1 MKKNRAIPIYKNFLL
16 NDLCHVLFFRY
27 FIVRMLKI
35 DVKLFSVLFIFLV
48 FSLNITPDEAVI
60 EFGGQ
65 KGWSQ
70 LSSTENVTYT
80 KGLYG
85 FNSLE
90 LLASPEEDDEPYDL
104 FLSFDGDV
112 SKDYLEFYD
121 VVSSKA
127 HYVKKERAKYGT
139 GALLCIAATKE
150 PAMVLCPKNN
160 SFFFGNSK
168 VNSFTIEF
176 WLCPQDLRAGSNIL
190 KWWSQILEK
199 KAFMFQNIIV
209 SVVDNKLEWS
219 FFNIWRDDSN
229 KGLDVRVRSSS
240 QLPLE
245 KWTHHLLTFDDETGL
260 LEYRI
265 NGKVDSIRYLTPLA
279 EETNKI
285 FYSMKGKTAKLSIGE
300 GYSGLID
307 NLVVKNSFSPQDFQ
321 EAIENGMQ
329 YNKNGGR
336 VVSHIIDTGG
346 VNSMPRMLNA
356 KMDIEKEASVAFF
369 IRTSNNPYNWTHSSP
384 AWRAVSKDEAIFNCQ
399 PGRFFQIAIN
409 MYPSKDGE
417 ISPIIHSLK
426 LDYER
431 DSFAKPPID
440 LVAKEGDGYVD
451 LSWSRSIDFDV
462 EGYLVFFGDR
472 EGQYLL
478 PSSPIDA
485 KDSLSIRI
493 YNLENGKLYFFSVAA
508 YDENGKLNHG
518 EFSKEVWIRP
528 MQRR

>member
-1 MKKNRAIPIYKNFLL
+1 MN
-16 NDLCHVLFFRY
+16 VLFSPILY
-27 FIVRMLKI
+27 VRMFGI
-35 DVKLFSVLFIFLV
+35 DVKFFNTLFIFLI
-48 FSLNITPDEAVI
+48 FSLYLNCDEAVI

-70 LSSTENVTYT
+70 LSSIENVTYT
-80 KGLYG
+80 QGLYG
-85 FNSLE
+85 FKSLE
-90 LLASPEEDDEPYDL
+90 LLASPEKSNSSYDL
-104 FLSFDGDV
+104 FLSFDGDT
-112 SKDYLEFYD
+112 SKDYLELYD

-127 HYVKKERAKYGT
+127 SYVKKEKAKYGT
-139 GALLCIAATKE
+139 GALLCRADSKE
-150 PAMVLCPKNN
+150 PSMVLSPKSN
-160 SFFFGNSK
+160 SFFFGYSK

-176 WLCPQDLRAGSNIL
+176 WLNPQDLRAGSNIL

-199 KAFMFQNIIV
+199 KVFMFQNIIV

-219 FFNIWRDDSN
+219 LFNIWRDDNNNGIDIKVRSN
-229 KGLDVRVRSSS
+229 K

-265 NGKVDSIRYLTPLA
+265 DGKVDSVRYLTSSN
-279 EETNKI
+279 EETNNI
-285 FYSMKGKTAKLSIGE
+285 FYSMKGKTSKLLIGE

-307 NLVVKNSFSPQDFQ
+307 NLVVKNSFSPQGFQ
-321 EAIENGMQ
+321 EAIGSGVR

-346 VNSMPRMLNA
+346 VNSMPKMLDA
-356 KMDIEKEASVAFF
+356 KMDIEKEATVAFF
-369 IRTSNNPYNWTHSSP
+369 IRTSNNPYNWTSSYP
-384 AWRAVSKDEAIFNCQ
+384 QWRAVSKKESIFNCQ
-399 PGRFFQIAIN
+399 PGRFFQIAFNI
-409 MYPSKDGE
+409 YPTKDGSS
-417 ISPIIHSLK
+417 SPIIHSLT
-426 LDYER
+426 LDY
-431 DSFAKPPID
+431 DKDTFAKPPIE
-440 LVAKEGDGYVD
+440 LIAKEGDGYVD

-462 EGYLVFFGDR
+462 KGYLVFFGDR

-493 YNLENGKLYFFSVAA
+493 YNLENGKLYFFSVVA
-508 YDENGKLNHG
+508 YDDNGKLNPG

-528 MQRR
+528 MQRK

>member
-1 MKKNRAIPIYKNFLL
+1 MFKVN
-16 NDLCHVLFFRY
+16 
-27 FIVRMLKI
+27 
-35 DVKLFSVLFIFLV
+35 VKLFNILFIFFL
-48 FSLNITPDEAVI
+48 FSLNLDCDDAVI

-65 KGWSQ
+65 RGWGQ
-70 LSSTENVTYT
+70 LSSIENVTYT
-80 KGLYG
+80 EGLHG
-85 FNSLE
+85 FRSLE
-90 LLASPEEDDEPYDL
+90 LLASPEKTNEAYDL

-121 VVSSKA
+121 IASSKA
-127 HYVKKERAKYGT
+127 FYVKKEKAKYGT
-139 GALLCIAATKE
+139 GALLCRSNAKQ
-150 PAMVLCPKNN
+150 PAIVLSPKNN
-160 SFFFGNSK
+160 AFFFGNSK

-176 WLCPQDLRAGSNIL
+176 WLCPEDLRAGSNII

-199 KAFMFQNIIV
+199 KVFMFQNIIV
-209 SVVDNKLEWS
+209 SIVDDKLEWS
-219 FFNIWRDDSN
+219 FFNIWRDDN
-229 KGLDVRVRSSS
+229 NRGIDVKVRSQN

-265 NGKVDSIRYLTPLA
+265 DGKVDSSRYLTLSGK
-279 EETNKI
+279 ETNRI
-285 FYSMKGKTAKLSIGE
+285 FYSMKGKTAKLLIGE

-307 NLVVKNSFSPQDFQ
+307 NLVVKNSFSPQTFQ
-321 EAIENGMQ
+321 EAMGNGER

-346 VNSMPRMLNA
+346 INSMPKMLDA
-356 KMDIEKEASVAFF
+356 KMNVEKEASIAFF
-369 IRTSNNPYNWTHSSP
+369 IRTSNNPYNWTPTYPS
-384 AWRAVSKDEAIFNCQ
+384 WRAVSRNEAIFNCQ
-399 PGRFFQIAIN
+399 PGRFFQIAFN
-409 MYPSKDGE
+409 MYPDKDGD

-431 DSFAKPPID
+431 DVFAKPPIE
-440 LVAKEGDGYVD
+440 LTAKEGDGYVD

-462 EGYLVFFGDR
+462 KGYLVFFGDR

-493 YNLENGKLYFFSVAA
+493 YNLENGKLYFFSVVA

-528 MQRR
+528 MQHK

>member
-1 MKKNRAIPIYKNFLL
+1 MN
-16 NDLCHVLFFRY
+16 VLFFPIL
-27 FIVRMLKI
+27 FVSMSKLN
-35 DVKLFSVLFIFLV
+35 VKLFNVLFIFLV
-48 FSLNITPDEAVI
+48 FSLHLTPDEATI

-65 KGWSQ
+65 KGWGQ
-70 LSSTENVTYT
+70 LSSVENVAYT
-80 KGLYG
+80 QGLHG

-90 LLASPEEDDEPYDL
+90 LLASPERTNESYDL
-104 FLSFDGDV
+104 FLSFDGDT

-121 VVSSKA
+121 VLSSKA
-127 HYVKKERAKYGT
+127 SYVKKEKAKYGT
-139 GALLCIAATKE
+139 GALLCRANAKE
-150 PAMVLCPKNN
+150 PAMVLSPKNN

-168 VNSFTIEF
+168 LNSFTIEF
-176 WLCPQDLRAGSNIL
+176 WLCPQNLRAGSNIL

-199 KAFMFQNIIV
+199 KVFMFQNIIV

-219 FFNIWRDDSN
+219 LFNIWRDSNN
-229 KGLDVRVRSSS
+229 KGIDVIVRSSN

-265 NGKVDSIRYLTPLA
+265 NGKVDSTRYLTPSN
-279 EETNKI
+279 EETNRI
-285 FYSMKGKTAKLSIGE
+285 FYSMKGKTSKLLIGE

-307 NLVVKNSFSPQDFQ
+307 NLIVKNSFSPQGFQ
-321 EAIENGMQ
+321 EAIKTGER
-329 YNKNGGR
+329 YDKNGGR

-346 VNSMPRMLNA
+346 VNSIPKMLDA
-356 KMDIEKEASVAFF
+356 RMDIEKEATVAFF
-369 IRTSNNPYNWTHSSP
+369 IRTSNNPYNWTNSFP
-384 AWRAVSKDEAIFNCQ
+384 QWRAVSKKEAIFNCQ
-399 PGRFFQIAIN
+399 PGRFFQIAFNI
-409 MYPSKDGE
+409 YPTKDGSS
-417 ISPIIHSLK
+417 SPVIHSLT
-426 LDYER
+426 LDYDR
-431 DSFAKPPID
+431 DTFAKPPIE
-440 LVAKEGDGYVD
+440 LIAKEGDGYVD

-462 EGYLVFFGDR
+462 KGYLVFFGDR

-508 YDENGKLNHG
+508 YDENGKLNPG

>member
-1 MKKNRAIPIYKNFLL
+1 MP
-16 NDLCHVLFFRY
+16 
-27 FIVRMLKI
+27 KI
-35 DVKLFSVLFIFLV
+35 EIKLFNILFTFLV
-48 FSLNITPDEAVI
+48 FSFLSHLFSDEAII

-65 KGWSQ
+65 KGWKQ
-70 LSSTENVTYT
+70 LSSIENVTYT
-80 KGLYG
+80 QGLYG
-85 FNSLE
+85 FESLE
-90 LLASPEEDDEPYDL
+90 LLASPEKSNESYDL
-104 FLSFDGDV
+104 FLSFDGDT
-112 SKDYLEFYD
+112 SKDYLKLYD

-127 HYVKKERAKYGT
+127 IYVKKDKAKYGT
-139 GALLCIAATKE
+139 GALLCRANAKQPSMI
-150 PAMVLCPKNN
+150 LSPKNN
-160 SFFFGNSK
+160 SFFFGESK

-176 WLCPQDLRAGSNIL
+176 WLCPEDLRAGSNIL

-199 KAFMFQNIIV
+199 KVFMFQNIIV
-209 SVVDNKLEWS
+209 SVVDNRLEWS
-219 FFNIWRDDSN
+219 FFNIWRDNNSKGIDIKVRSN
-229 KGLDVRVRSSS
+229 K

-265 NGKVDSIRYLTPLA
+265 NGKVDSIRYLTPSSK
-279 EETNKI
+279 ETNKI
-285 FYSMKGKTAKLSIGE
+285 FYSMKGKTSQLLIGE

-307 NLVVKNSFSPQDFQ
+307 NLVVKNSFSPQGFQ
-321 EAIENGMQ
+321 EAIEKGER
-329 YNKNGGR
+329 YNKDGGR

-346 VNSMPRMLNA
+346 VNSMPKMLNA
-356 KMDIEKEASVAFF
+356 RMDIEKEASVAFF
-369 IRTSNNPYNWTHSSP
+369 IRTSNSPYNWTQSYP
-384 AWRAVSKDEAIFNCQ
+384 AWKAVSKNEAIFNCQ
-399 PGRFFQIAIN
+399 PGRFFQIAFN
-409 MYPSKDGE
+409 MYPTKDGKT
-417 ISPIIHSLK
+417 SPIIHSLK

-431 DSFAKPPID
+431 DTFAKPPID

-462 EGYLVFFGDR
+462 KGYLVFFGDR

-508 YDENGKLNHG
+508 YDENGKLNPG

-528 MQRR
+528 MQRK

>member
-1 MKKNRAIPIYKNFLL
+1 MFKINIK
-16 NDLCHVLFFRY
+16 FFN
-27 FIVRMLKI
+27 I
-35 DVKLFSVLFIFLV
+35 LFIFLV
-48 FSLNITPDEAVI
+48 FSLHLNTEEAVI

-65 KGWSQ
+65 KGWNQ
-70 LSSTENVTYT
+70 LSSINNVIYT
-80 KGLYG
+80 QGLYG
-85 FNSLE
+85 FDSLE
-90 LLASPEEDDEPYDL
+90 LLACPEKKLESYDL

-121 VVSSKA
+121 IVSSRA
-127 HYVKKERAKYGT
+127 NYVKKEKAKYGT
-139 GALLCIAATKE
+139 GALLCRANTRH
-150 PAMVLCPKNN
+150 PAMVLSPKNN

-176 WLCPQDLRAGSNIL
+176 WLCPEDLRAGSNIL
-190 KWWSQILEK
+190 KWWSQILERK
-199 KAFMFQNIIV
+199 TFMFQNIIV
-209 SVVDNKLEWS
+209 SIVDNKLEWS
-219 FFNIWRDDSN
+219 FFNIWRDDN
-229 KGLDVRVRSSS
+229 NRGLDVKVRSSN

-260 LEYRI
+260 LEYRVD
-265 NGKVDSIRYLTPLA
+265 GKVDSVRYLTQSGG
-279 EETNKI
+279 EISSI
-285 FYSMKGKTAKLSIGE
+285 FYSMKGKTSKLLIGE

-307 NLVVKNSFSPQDFQ
+307 NLIVKNSFSSQDFQ
-321 EAIENGMQ
+321 EVIGNGER
-329 YNKNGGR
+329 YNKDGGR

-346 VNSMPRMLNA
+346 VNSTPRMLNA
-356 KMDIEKEASVAFF
+356 KVDVQKEATVAFF
-369 IRTSNNPYNWTHSSP
+369 IRTSNNPYNWTHSFP
-384 AWRAVSKDEAIFNCQ
+384 AWKAVSKSEAISNCQ

-409 MYPSKDGE
+409 MYPSKDGDV
-417 ISPIIHSLK
+417 SPVIHSLT

-462 EGYLVFFGDR
+462 RGYLVFFGDGK
-472 EGQYLL
+472 GQYLL

-485 KDSLSIRI
+485 KNSLSIRI
-493 YNLENGKLYFFSVAA
+493 YNLENGRLYFFSVVA
-508 YDENGKLNHG
+508 YDENGRLNHG